1 MIIGRTL
8 ANAKTVASRT
18 AESIFGE
25 WCSYGHPVELAMVE
39 RIISRLELSESFSP
53 LANNLKKLV
62 TSTRR
67 YEVVAIVATRD
78 FFMWPTEY

>member
-1 MIIGRTL
+1 
-8 ANAKTVASRT
+8 
-18 AESIFGE
+18 
-25 WCSYGHPVELAMVE
+25 MVE